1 MKFSKTTMLKRA
13 NEHEDAWKALL
24 ENSKQYP
31 ELADEFKLAISGKLP
46 KTIEMNYHALIAII
60 ITQHVLIQVK

>member
-24 ENSKQYP
+24 ENYSKQYP
-31 ELADEFKLAISGKLP
+31 ELADEFKLAIIVVNYLKL
-46 KTIEMNYHALIAII
+46 
-60 ITQHVLIQVK
+60 